1 MNASY
6 PLQRWERIPYVL
18 LEGLLAINLLNSKDK
33 SKIFALGKPIQEKH
47 INPIQ
52 VAPIYVIPRMMR
64 ERSEQLKHELAEE
77 SGFDGQKR
85 NKQKMMVEHE
95 YVAGRRT
102 ESQSTEGRE
111 TRECEISQ
119 FPVSYSSE
127 VRC

>member
-6 PLQRWERIPYVL
+6 PLQRWERIPYVPL
-18 LEGLLAINLLNSKDK
+18 KDLPAMNVVNSKDK
-33 SKIFALGKPIQEKH
+33 SKIFALAKPIPKKH
-47 INPIQ
+47 VNPIQ
-52 VAPIYVIPRMMR
+52 AAPIYVIPRMMR

-77 SGFDGQKR
+77 SGFDGRKR
-85 NKQKMMVEHE
+85 HKQKMMVEHE

-102 ESQSTEGRE
+102 ESQSTEGHE
-111 TRECEISQ
+111 TRECEIPQ